1 MLYEVEGSF
10 LFPLKFPKENA
21 LAVGAKYLSAHLLDG
36 RL

>member
-1 MLYEVEGSF
+1 MLNEVEASF

-21 LAVGAKYLSAHLLDG
+21 LAVGSKYLSAHLLDG